1 MPPASPPSPIRYAP
15 GPLHHPA
22 LSRQNCRGLFF
33 KGSFAC
39 GSAPSAV
46 SMLPPSSPAP
56 AHPQCLCA
64 NRPQGEDPLGF
75 ADDATFTAAERCEWT
90 VKLQWDLS
98 IEHGRRRRHQVWIS
112 RPSILPGPAPP
123 SSFPIAFQFSP
134 EPDPQGGSTCRRGV
148 GARTG
153 TPSFAGTAYP
163 STHGDGVGLSR
174 PFAAYVVSDRARSWN
189 RPALGRCSPG
199 LAATSVLPADT
210 RGRGEPQAG
219 RGTAD
224 GLGRCHWRRAT
235 ASGHSP
241 PSLAASRRSS
251 AV

>member
-1 MPPASPPSPIRYAP
+1 MADVGDIKSGSLAHQYYPGRLPHLRSPS
-15 GPLHHPA
+15 L
-22 LSRQNCRGLFF
+22 
-33 KGSFAC
+33 
-39 GSAPSAV
+39 
-46 SMLPPSSPAP
+46 
-56 AHPQCLCA
+56 
-64 NRPQGEDPLGF
+64 
-75 ADDATFTAAERCEWT
+75 
-90 VKLQWDLS
+90 
-98 IEHGRRRRHQVWIS
+98 
-112 RPSILPGPAPP
+112 
-123 SSFPIAFQFSP
+123 SSFHPSRTP
-134 EPDPQGGSTCRRGV
+134 REGSTCRRGV

-174 PFAAYVVSDRARSWN
+174 PFAAYVVSDRARSWD

-251 AV
+251 AVQSPHQVASCRRLFSHPIRRLASAPVLPAACQIPSLPCPLSQRGQRTRESVPTA